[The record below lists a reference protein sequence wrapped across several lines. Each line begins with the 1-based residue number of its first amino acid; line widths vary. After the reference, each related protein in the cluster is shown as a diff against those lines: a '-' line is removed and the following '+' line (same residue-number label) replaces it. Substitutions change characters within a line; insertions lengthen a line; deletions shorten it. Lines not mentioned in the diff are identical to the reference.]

1 MRITGKTAIEISD
14 SVRALIQKGELRP
27 GDSLPPVR
35 DLAEVLEVNR
45 NTVAASYQRLVQAG
59 VAITQGRLGT
69 SICKPAG
76 PGEQEGISQGTALI
90 DLADGNPNPAW
101 LPNPLTML
109 AESSIR
115 PFLYGDDTILPEMN
129 CIAEEWLG
137 PDCPGEASYELT
149 HGAVDAIER
158 LAAAHLVL
166 GDKVAVEDPGFLGTI
181 GALRLAGMRAV
192 GVAVDDAGMVPES
205 LHAALENGARAVL
218 LTPRAQNPTGS
229 SLTAK
234 RATALKKILA
244 NYPGVLV
251 IVDDHYCLLAES
263 VYYSVIP
270 TSTQRWA
277 LVRSVSKGLGPDMRV
292 AFVASDVDT
301 AERLRSR
308 LAPGM
313 GWVSHILQAMVVA
326 SLNSATTRQMLDDA
340 RQDYAARRHALCQA
354 LKSVGIETVSSASGF
369 NLWIPLPRDAKD
381 VGYELAKK
389 GWLVRLG
396 NRFDVQGTSQAI
408 RVTISRLEQETA
420 QRFADDLRSSIA
432 SSERLAGVVGT
443 TTSFTN

>member
-14 SVRALIQKGELRP
+14 SVRALVQKGELRP

-35 DLAEVLEVNR
+35 DLAEALEVNR

-69 SICKPAG
+69 SICKPTG

-101 LPNPLTML
+101 LPNPFTML
-109 AESSIR
+109 SESTIR
-115 PFLYGDDTILPEMN
+115 PFLYGDDTVLPELKQ
-129 CIAEEWLG
+129 IAEAWLG
-137 PDCPGEASYELT
+137 PDCPKAASFELT

-181 GALRLAGMRAV
+181 GALRLAGMRVV

-205 LHAALENGARAVL
+205 LQTALENGVRAVL

-234 RATALKKILA
+234 RATALKKVLA

-251 IVDDHYCLLAES
+251 LVDDHYCLLAETP
-263 VYYSVIP
+263 YYSVIP
-270 TSTQRWA
+270 PSTQRWA
-277 LVRSVSKGLGPDMRV
+277 LIRSVSKGLGPDLRV
-292 AFVASDVDT
+292 ALIASDADT
-301 AERLRSR
+301 AERLRNR

-326 SLNSATTRQMLDDA
+326 GLNSATTRQILDGA
-340 RQDYAARRHALCQA
+340 RQDYIARRHALCQA
-354 LKSVGIETVSSASGF
+354 LKNVGIETSSTSSGL
-369 NLWIPLPRDAKD
+369 NLWIPLSRDAKD
-381 VGYELAKK
+381 VSYELAKK

-396 NRFDVQGTSQAI
+396 SRFDVQGASQAI
-408 RVTISRLEQETA
+408 RVTISKFEQETA
-420 QRFADDLRSSIA
+420 QRFAEDLRGSIV
-432 SSERLAGVVGT
+432 SSERLAGASGT
-443 TTSFTN
+443 NTVFTN